1 MLKLISAEAP
11 IPPGAIHPDSLP
23 AAGSAAPLA
32 GRHAVVTGGSR
43 GIGAAIALELA
54 RLGADLTV
62 LARGRAA
69 LDALAPRLAAAGARE
84 VHALT
89 CDAADAEALARV
101 LEAAARALGPVA
113 VLVNNAGGAE
123 SAAFA
128 RTDLE
133 LWRRTFALNVDSAF
147 AATRAVLPGMLA
159 AGWGRVVNV
168 ASTAGLKGY
177 AYVAAYVAAKH
188 ALVGLTRALA
198 LETAKSGVTVNAVCP
213 GFTDTPMVDAAVRDV
228 ARRSGRDEA
237 EAREA
242 LAAFNPMGRLV
253 RPEEVA
259 AAVGWLCTRA
269 AGAVNG
275 AAIPVA
281 GGEV

>member
-1 MLKLISAEAP
+1 MA
-11 IPPGAIHPDSLP
+11 PGAIHPDSLP
-23 AAGSAAPLA
+23 AAGVAPLA

-43 GIGAAIALELA
+43 GIGAAIALELG

-84 VHALT
+84 VHTLV
-89 CDAADAEALARV
+89 CDAADSAALTRV
-101 LEAAARALGPVA
+101 LAAAAHALGPVA
-113 VLVNNAGGAE
+113 ILVNNAGGAE
-123 SAAFA
+123 SAPFA
-128 RTDLE
+128 RTDE
-133 LWRRTFALNVDSAF
+133 ALWRRAFALNLDSAY
-147 AATRAVLPGMLA
+147 AATQAVLPGMLA
-159 AGWGRVVNV
+159 AGWGRIVNV

-177 AYVAAYVAAKH
+177 PYISAYVAAKH

-198 LETAKSGVTVNAVCP
+198 LELARSGITVNAVCP
-213 GFTDTPMVDAAVRDV
+213 GYTDTPMIDDAVRRI
-228 ARRSGRDEA
+228 AAKTGRGEA

-242 LAAFNPMGRLV
+242 LAAANPMGRLV

-259 AAVGWLCTRA
+259 ATVGWLCTRA